1 MTPEYYDQNSCFRM
15 KVCNIQTSRQ
25 ATSETFIREKIKRIP
40 AEVTIVY
47 GREGEPVFSDN
58 NKPIL
63 PIYAKIM
70 SKLFAKVFSVPLE
83 KVYQIL
89 WRLLPERFR
98 DRTLAAYL
106 KKNKF
111 DVVLVEYGITG
122 LAIMN
127 ACERANIPFIV
138 HFHGYDAYC
147 HECLEMYSDRYKL
160 MFNKAAAIIAV
171 SKDMVEQ
178 LVSLGAIR
186 EKISYIPSG
195 ADTNMFADAAPGKS
209 GPIFVSVGRFVD
221 KKAHYLTLLAFKKVN
236 ERFPQAKLIFAGDGP
251 FLGICKEIANAY
263 GLNGSVTFLG
273 SVPHEKVVEI
283 MRTARAFVLHC
294 ITPDSG
300 NREGT
305 PNVVM
310 EASAVGLPIVSTKH
324 AGIMDVVVH
333 GETGFLVDERDVDAM
348 AEYMIKLLEK
358 PKQAEKMGRAGRERI
373 KQYFTIEISSEKV
386 WQLMKKVVSRT

>member
-1 MTPEYYDQNSCFRM
+1 M
-15 KVCNIQTSRQ
+15 KICNIQTSRQ
-25 ATSETFIREKIKRIP
+25 TYSETFIREKIKRIP
-40 AEVTIVY
+40 AEVIIVY
-47 GREGEPVFSDN
+47 FRQGKPVFSEDG
-58 NKPIL
+58 KLIL
-63 PIYAKIM
+63 PVYGKIL
-70 SKLFAKVFSVPLE
+70 SSLLAKVFSVPLE
-83 KVYQIL
+83 RLYKIL
-89 WRLLPERFR
+89 WRFLPQWFR

-111 DVVLVEYGITG
+111 DIVLVEYGMTG

-127 ACERANIPFIV
+127 ACERANIPFVV
-138 HFHGYDAYC
+138 HFHGYDAYK
-147 HECLEMYSDRYKL
+147 HECLQRYSDRYRL
-160 MFNKAAAIIAV
+160 MFKKAAAVIAV

-178 LVSLGAIR
+178 LVALGAIR

-195 ADTNMFADAAPGKS
+195 ADPDMFANAAPGKS
-209 GPIFVSVGRFVD
+209 EPIFVSVGRFVD

-273 SVPHEKVVEI
+273 SISHEKVAEI
-283 MRTARAFVLHC
+283 MRMARAFVLHC

-305 PNVVM
+305 PNVIM
-310 EASAVGLPIVSTKH
+310 EASAVGLPVVSTKH
-324 AGIMDVVVH
+324 TGIMDVIVH
-333 GETGFLVDERDVDAM
+333 GETGFLVEERDIDAM
-348 AEYMIKLLEK
+348 ADYMLKLLED
-358 PKQAEKMGRAGRERI
+358 PKLAEEMGRAGRERI

-386 WQLMKKVVSRT
+386 WQLIKKVVSKA

>member
-1 MTPEYYDQNSCFRM
+1 M
-15 KVCNIQTSRQ
+15 KICNIQTSQ
-25 ATSETFIREKIKRIP
+25 QGYSETFIREKIKRIP

-47 GREGEPVFSDN
+47 GREGRPIFSGN
-58 NKPIL
+58 GKPLL
-63 PIYAKIM
+63 PIYAKII
-70 SKLFAKVFSVPLE
+70 SRLIAKFFSVPRE
-83 KVYQIL
+83 RVYGIV
-89 WRLLPERFR
+89 WRSLPERFR

-111 DVVLVEYGITG
+111 DIVLVEYGMTG
-122 LAIMN
+122 LAVMN
-127 ACERANIPFIV
+127 ACERANIPFVV
-138 HFHGYDAYC
+138 HFHGFDAYS
-147 HECLEMYSDRYKL
+147 HKYLERYSNRYRL

-195 ADTNMFADAAPGKS
+195 ADPDMFANAAPGKS
-209 GPIFVSVGRFVD
+209 ESIFVSVGRFVD

-251 FLGICKEIANAY
+251 FLGICKEIASAY

-273 SVPHEKVVEI
+273 SVKHEKVAEI
-283 MRTARAFVLHC
+283 MQMARAFVLHC

-300 NREGT
+300 NSEGT
-305 PNVVM
+305 PNVIM
-310 EASAVGLPIVSTKH
+310 EASAVGLPVVSTKH

-333 GETGFLVDERDVDAM
+333 GETGFLVEERDIDAM
-348 AEYMIKLLEK
+348 AEYMVKLLEN
-358 PKQAEKMGRAGRERI
+358 PKQAEIMGQAGRERI

-386 WQLMKKVVSRT
+386 WQLIKKVVSRA

>member
-1 MTPEYYDQNSCFRM
+1 M

-47 GREGEPVFSDN
+47 GREGKPVFSDN
-58 NKPIL
+58 DKPVL

-70 SKLFAKVFSVPLE
+70 SKLLAKVFSVPLE
-83 KVYQIL
+83 KVYEIL

-106 KKNKF
+106 KKNRF
-111 DVVLVEYGITG
+111 DIVLVEYGMTG

-138 HFHGYDAYC
+138 HFHGNDAYN
-147 HECLEMYSDRYKL
+147 HKCLERYSDRYRL
-160 MFNKAAAIIAV
+160 MFNKAAAVIAV

-178 LVSLGAIR
+178 LVALGAIQ
-186 EKISYIPSG
+186 EKVSYIPSG
-195 ADTNMFADAAPGKS
+195 ADPGVFSDAAPGKS
-209 GPIFVSVGRFVD
+209 EPIFVSVGRFVD
-221 KKAHYLTLLAFKKVN
+221 KKAHYLTLLAFKQVN
-236 ERFPQAKLIFAGDGP
+236 EKFPQAKLVFAGDGP

-273 SVPHEKVVEI
+273 SVSHEKVAEA
-283 MRTARAFVLHC
+283 MRKARAFVLHC

-305 PNVVM
+305 PNVII
-310 EASAVGLPIVSTKH
+310 EASAIGLPVISTKH
-324 AGIMDVVVH
+324 AGISDVVVH
-333 GETGFLVDERDVDAM
+333 RETGFLVEERDVDAM
-348 AEYMIKLLEK
+348 AKYMIKLLED
-358 PKQAEKMGRAGRERI
+358 PEQAEKMGQAGRERI
-373 KQYFTIEISSEKV
+373 KQYFTIEISSGKV
-386 WQLMKKVVSRT
+386 WQLIKKVVSKT